1 MEAKATQIMII
12 NEAHYHYHDVIS
24 LKNVESTFS
33 KIDRKQDL
41 IKKIDNYERIRNV
54 IAPLY
59 LIISFAS
66 GYIEERDE
74 NKYLII
80 NNSFAENKEL
90 LKKYMEFW
98 NVVKHKI
105 KKRNGAKETDYR
117 KDHMKI
123 KFKSDDDLLL
133 NKPLIFYKMHIFV
146 GFVFKEDDK
155 LYPELF

>member
-1 MEAKATQIMII
+1 MI
-12 NEAHYHYHDVIS
+12 
-24 LKNVESTFS
+24 F
-33 KIDRKQDL
+33 
-41 IKKIDNYERIRNV
+41 
-54 IAPLY
+54 
-59 LIISFAS
+59 
-66 GYIEERDE
+66 
-74 NKYLII
+74 
-80 NNSFAENKEL
+80 NNSLAENKEL

-146 GFVFKEDDK
+146 GFVSKEDDK

>member
-1 MEAKATQIMII
+1 
-12 NEAHYHYHDVIS
+12 
-24 LKNVESTFS
+24 
-33 KIDRKQDL
+33 
-41 IKKIDNYERIRNV
+41 
-54 IAPLY
+54 
-59 LIISFAS
+59 
-66 GYIEERDE
+66 
-74 NKYLII
+74 
-80 NNSFAENKEL
+80 
-90 LKKYMEFW
+90 MEFW
-98 NVVKHKI
+98 NVVNHKI